1 MHWPTHGQWWSNFW
15 TQLLQIEQWEAR
27 GGRYSK
33 QVSQNF
39 TFTVWPLT
47 LMSFIRGIFRLEFL
61 ELTHS
66 IDGEVFSIA
75 SSESGG
81 CEFLGI
87 IPGSPPDVKNRKE
100 KSCTNH
106 WHFSFFLF
114 FLELQLLD
122 QSPYIPIKEFQFTL
136 VVLLSLDS
144 YFIFLIDDSST
155 PICLN

>member
-39 TFTVWPLT
+39 TFTAWPFIFK
-47 LMSFIRGIFRLEFL
+47 SFIRGIFRLETFG
-61 ELTHS
+61 LTHS
-66 IDGEVFSIA
+66 IDGVLSNA
-75 SSESGG
+75 SSDSGG

-87 IPGSPPDVKNRKE
+87 IPGSPPDVKNRKA

-106 WHFSFFLF
+106 LQVRLVCFSSTAGLVSLYTKKKKSFNLDLFYYLF
-114 FLELQLLD
+114 F
-122 QSPYIPIKEFQFTL
+122 FGF
-136 VVLLSLDS
+136 V
-144 YFIFLIDDSST
+144 F
-155 PICLN
+155 